1 MIWAIG
7 ITLLSVTIWLF
18 LLSGWGNFW
27 RCDQQLP
34 ALATVRSELATMV
47 QPAVTVIIPARD
59 EADVLP
65 ESLPSLL
72 QQQYDGRLTILLIDD
87 QSTDHTGGV
96 AQAIA
101 TEAGATERLTV
112 LPGQPLPPGWSGKLW
127 AVEQGWQQVQQ
138 QANPPEYLLLTD
150 ADIVHSP
157 EIIARLV
164 HKAESERLAMVSL
177 MVQLRCQS
185 AWEKILIPAFVFF
198 FQKLYPFPWVNNPK
212 RKLAAAAGGCILLR
226 RDALAEIGG
235 IAALR
240 EALIDDC
247 TLAQNVKDLP
257 RPIWLGLSQEEWSI
271 RPYEGLETI
280 WNMVARTAYTQLDY
294 NPVYLTGT
302 LLGMAIIYVVPP
314 LSVFGGLWLLNAG
327 LVALGAAA
335 WSMMAIAYWPT
346 LKLYRRSP
354 LWGFVLPLI
363 AVLYNLMTFDSAWRH
378 WRGQGGGWKGRVYP
392 QG

>member
-47 QPAVTVIIPARD
+47 QPSVTVIIPARD